1 MSAPSRL
8 KRETFAR
15 SAKVSLIVA
24 PSRLKRETFA
34 RSAKV
39 SN

>member
-1 MSAPSRL
+1 MSAPSRF
-8 KRETFAR
+8 KRET
-15 SAKVSLIVA
+15 VA
-24 PSRLKRETFA
+24 PSRLKRDAFA